1 MLERASARDRAH
13 TVALTA
19 VAFALRMAWG
29 LITRLPPAWDGYL
42 YERGARSIAT
52 GLGYSCFMFGPA
64 ADPRVPTAYYPVG
77 YPAYLGA
84 LYAIFGVA
92 PWVITFAGALAGSA
106 SVALTHRLALRVA
119 SRRAAFVAA
128 LALALMPS
136 QWIFAAAPMT
146 ETLWGALLALS
157 AWLLVR
163 GARWP
168 LVALSLAAAVYVRP
182 QALVV
187 AAALPFALDLP
198 IRERAKRAA
207 MTTAAV
213 LALVAP
219 WTLRNCRAIDGCALV
234 SANGGSN
241 LAVGAMARSDG
252 TYVLLT
258 PQDGCKGVVGE
269 IARERCWRRV
279 AWTRIREH
287 PIAWARRAGP
297 KLHHTF
303 AYEEAPAVYL
313 GVANPSLFTDSLRER
328 LKGLM
333 TFGWMLTFGLA
344 LIAVAPIYPR
354 RRLGDAAR
362 VSIATVLSVAAT
374 HAVFFGGDRYH
385 LPLAGPLLVI
395 AATALRDAPRWVRS
409 RSTMRLAELS
419 KGDG

>member
-1 MLERASARDRAH
+1 MPEASVTRDRLH
-13 TVALTA
+13 TASLT
-19 VAFALRMAWG
+19 VFAFALRMAWG
-29 LITRLPPAWDGYL
+29 LATRVPPAWDAEL
-42 YERGARSIAT
+42 YERGARSFAM

-92 PWVITFAGALAGSA
+92 PWVVSLGGALAGSA

-119 SRRAAFVAA
+119 SQRAAFVAA
-128 LALALMPS
+128 LALAVMPS

-146 ETLWGALLALS
+146 ETLWGALLSVAT
-157 AWLLVR
+157 WLLVR
-163 GARWP
+163 GSRWP
-168 LVALSLAAAVYVRP
+168 IVSIAVAAAVYVRP

-198 IRERAKRAA
+198 LRERAKK
-207 MTTAAV
+207 AAV
-213 LALVAP
+213 IIAAALALVAP

-258 PQDGCKGVVGE
+258 PDDGCRGVVGE

-279 AWTRIREH
+279 AWGRIRER
-287 PIAWARRAGP
+287 PYEWARRAGP

-313 GVANPSLFTDSLRER
+313 SVAKPSLFTESQRAT
-328 LKGLM
+328 LKRVM
-333 TFGWMLTFGLA
+333 TFEWMLALGLA
-344 LIAVAPIYPR
+344 LLAIAPIYPR

-362 VSIATVLSVAAT
+362 VSLATVLSVAAT

-385 LPLAGPLLVI
+385 LPLAGPLLVL
-395 AATALRDAPRWVRS
+395 AATALRDAPRLL
-409 RSTMRLAELS
+409 RSTGARRLAELS
-419 KGDG
+419 TARG